1 MTKDQT
7 NQENQ
12 LATIP
17 DEIICQIFTV
27 RETGKT
33 NMFDIYS
40 VQRIAYELELFALV
54 DFLIDK
60 KNINAYIDFILHRRR
75 LQNK

>member
-7 NQENQ
+7 NQETK
-12 LATIP
+12 LPTIP
-17 DEIICQIFTV
+17 DEIICQILTV

-33 NMFDIYS
+33 NMFDIYA

-54 DFLIDK
+54 DSLID
-60 KNINAYIDFILHRRR
+60 KNINAYIDFILRR
-75 LQNK
+75 KMPAE